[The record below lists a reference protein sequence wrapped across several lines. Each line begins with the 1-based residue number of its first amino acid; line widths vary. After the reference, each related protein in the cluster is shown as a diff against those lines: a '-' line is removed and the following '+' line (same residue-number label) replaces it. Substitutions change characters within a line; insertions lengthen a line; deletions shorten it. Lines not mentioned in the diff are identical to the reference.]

1 MCYILCARVEL
12 STVFYCAMEEASF
25 RSRLDRTFGFLDD
38 SNGIRG
44 DSHLWSVE
52 GRAASSG
59 VARAEDNSDDDDDDE
74 VSEYADFLKSEKR
87 AKERSKSSFFG
98 EDDLE
103 ELESG
108 DEEEEEDGDEDEDEE
123 EQMRLGKKKKAGG
136 EPQTEVAEVNRA
148 SEGGNGSLDPSKE
161 DDDEERQVREM
172 VGMDCTLDFEDEED
186 EYDKVAAGTEG
197 IDDRLFMSQVCNFG
211 SSRQQLNPLPTS
223 FVEMRQ
229 ANRDRRADQKAALAR
244 LQEDDRLAAAK
255 VSAQTVKSNFAEDQP
270 ARQNNGGEAMDIDGD
285 HGHKEEP
292 MEEFKNENLNPGSS
306 LVSGVKKRKSSKR
319 VRFSLDEDKS
329 DAAAS
334 PVIASPF
341 VEANPMPDVQSTAN
355 RYSKVPDY
363 VKNPSK
369 YLHYTLDWGEEDEEQ
384 ANLAAFNATRV
395 VSSSLVQDMVAEE
408 APKDPPGSA
417 KISFNPHVTTSKRS
431 GKESSSKGMG
441 AEGGVSNGVV
451 NVAANF
457 DMDSSLEGP
466 MTIDDEQ
473 GSIGQGKSGRV
484 VRRYRNRVTDDV
496 D

>member
-1 MCYILCARVEL
+1 
-12 STVFYCAMEEASF
+12 
-25 RSRLDRTFGFLDD
+25 
-38 SNGIRG
+38 
-44 DSHLWSVE
+44 VE

-87 AKERSKSSFFG
+87 AKERSNSSFFG

-108 DEEEEEDGDEDEDEE
+108 DEEEENGDEDVDEE
-123 EQMRLGKKKKAGG
+123 EQMRLGKKKKAWD
-136 EPQTEVAEVNRA
+136 EPQTEVVEVNRA
-148 SEGGNGSLDPSKE
+148 SEGVNGSLDPTKE

-223 FVEMRQ
+223 FIEMRQ

-255 VSAQTVKSNFAEDQP
+255 ESAQTVKSNSAENQP
-270 ARQNNGGEAMDIDGD
+270 ARQDNGGEAMDIDGD

-306 LVSGVKKRKSSKR
+306 LVSGEKKRKSSKR

-341 VEANPMPDVQSTAN
+341 VEANPIPGVQSTAN

-369 YLHYTLDWGEEDEEQ
+369 YLYYTLDWAEEDEEQ

-408 APKDPPGSA
+408 APQDPTGSA
-417 KISFNPHVTTSKRS
+417 KISFNPHVATSKRS
-431 GKESSSKGMG
+431 VKESSSKGVD
-441 AEGGVSNGVV
+441 AEVV

-473 GSIGQGKSGRV
+473 GLIGQGKSGRV

-496 D
+496 E